1 MAEKTGSSAFELR
14 GNFDPRTLTLREYM
28 DLYVVSAQMEGGRAL
43 QNWENKVLANPVYK
57 LFLDRPVV
65 DIFASD
71 LEIDGMS
78 IQEAAEAAEADLPR
92 GGSAPTLQSRIRAIE
107 EGVFNKLSEIDTK
120 EGTDLLKKYRPATP
134 LVKKLSTRGAV
145 KTAAVQYKTSAIGEL
160 IKNLEAHVE
169 KFPEDKPIA
178 NAILFN
184 LETGSRPSLTT
195 ELTSNH
201 YVNSQASEATKM
213 LGASDA
219 DGLLIP
225 AGTKGVKRAAKDS
238 APNLQPYNAPLSQR
252 AVTIL
257 QDQSDFNTTSFGDN
271 RRLAFFFQ
279 IEDAEGAMRPIELDD
294 INRVLKATSPPG
306 IVQKIGAEG
315 GITPTNK
322 KLTSSDLRKLFIN
335 AAEAAGVPKENVA
348 ALISRDVA
356 KNTGSHGL
364 YIGNAGEYSINA
376 VNDLNQISRQ
386 MWGQYSIEASAE
398 GREAFKS
405 GQLLLSSNTLLF
417 GDNTEDRTKTRTFET
432 WGSGKPLEIPIQV
445 GGFAAPKATGET
457 ALGGQPPAGAASTP
471 KIDSQKLAQGLVEG
485 FNSIDESKLKVPVA
499 VAKTVGR
506 TTARAIPFAGIP
518 FIPARSEELQERY
531 DMDPAQSYA
540 TAIAEEFTPA
550 GPVMLAKELA
560 EDVGQA
566 AGEAAVEAVDPA
578 FKEETG
584 TSFTLQNLDRAA
596 TGFLT
601 RGRFNY
607 SSGGFINRRR

>member
-315 GITPTNK
+315 GITPTDK

>member
-78 IQEAAEAAEADLPR
+78 IQEAAEAAEADLPK

-107 EGVFNKLSEIDTK
+107 EGVFNKLAEIDTK

-145 KTAAVQYKTSAIGEL
+145 KTATVQYKTSAIGEL
-160 IKNLEAHVE
+160 VKNLEAHVE

-238 APNLQPYNAPLSQR
+238 VPNLQPYNAPLSQR

-279 IEDAEGAMRPIELDD
+279 IEDADGALRPIELDD

-315 GITPTNK
+315 GITPTDK

-398 GREAFKS
+398 GRKAFKS

-432 WGSGKPLEIPIQV
+432 WGSGKPLETPIQV

-457 ALGGQPPAGAASTP
+457 ALGGQPTAAAASTP
-471 KIDSQKLAQGLVEG
+471 KIDSQKLAQGLIEG
-485 FNSIDESKLKVPVA
+485 FNSIDESKLKMPIA
-499 VAKTVGR
+499 VAKGAGR
-506 TTARAIPFAGIP
+506 MATRAIPFAGIP
-518 FIPARSEELQERY
+518 FIPARSDELQERY

-578 FKEETG
+578 FKKETG